1 MKPEPDV
8 TRDEISRLIEASG
21 LMRRLARFDPH
32 WVGSTY
38 LGLHDDFSDI
48 DICCSFAPSL
58 EATRTDV
65 EAACGVF
72 GDYDL
77 TDEIYGGQPSRIVR
91 FRMGGIPVEVWGRAH
106 PVHEHEFY
114 RFTQVEQRLL
124 ALHGPDLREDVVR
137 RRRGGADTETAF
149 VRALGFD
156 APPHVFLLDQFDK
169 DDSALRDLREAGPS
183 A

>member
-1 MKPEPDV
+1 M

-77 TDEIYGGQPSRIVR
+77 TDEVYGGQPSRIVR
-91 FRMGGIPVEVWGRAH
+91 FRMGGMPVEVWGRA
-106 PVHEHEFY
+106 
-114 RFTQVEQRLL
+114 RT
-124 ALHGPDLREDVVR
+124 GPEGR
-137 RRRGGADTETAF
+137 RCPPPAGRRGYGNGFCPGA
-149 VRALGFD
+149 RL
-156 APPHVFLLDQFDK
+156 
-169 DDSALRDLREAGPS
+169 
-183 A
+183 